1 MKLTKKEWFILGGGV
16 VAGLM
21 LAAIFRANKGVKN
34 QSDDMDAEY
43 FAFADGGIKLG
54 DKGNNVNRLKMVIN
68 RFGYN
73 LPIDGLYDRDT
84 KKVINSAL
92 AGTKFIN
99 NKRNEGEVDVR
110 FVNGMERIFENV
122 NERQV

>member
-1 MKLTKKEWFILGGGV
+1 MKLTNKEWMILGGGV
-16 VAGLM
+16 VAGLI
-21 LAAIFRANKGVKN
+21 LAAMFRANKNEN
-34 QSDDMDAEY
+34 QTDDKDAEY

-110 FVNGMERIFENV
+110 FVNGMERIFENA
-122 NERQV
+122 EKRQM